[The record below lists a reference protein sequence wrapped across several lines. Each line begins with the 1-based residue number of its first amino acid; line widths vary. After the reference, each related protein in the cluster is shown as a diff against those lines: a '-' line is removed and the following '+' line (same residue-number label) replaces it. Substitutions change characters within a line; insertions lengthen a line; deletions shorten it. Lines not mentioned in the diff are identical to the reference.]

1 MFEKEVRKF
10 IKEKTKF
17 SSDEILLER
26 PRVDGQ
32 GDLSFPCFRIAG
44 KLKKK
49 PIDAAIEIASL
60 LRKSLPPII
69 KRIDVLGGY
78 VNFFFDDRL
87 LAAQAIKEAIEGK
100 QELKEI
106 GKGKHIVIDF
116 SSPNIAKPMSI
127 GHLRS
132 TIIGNSLCKIF
143 SALGYKV
150 TAINYLGDYG
160 TQFGSLLAAYSMWG
174 NEFKDELKKNP
185 IQALLKLYIKF
196 NAETEKNEKLKEY
209 ARAWFKKLE
218 NDDKKAQELWKQ
230 FRDLS
235 LKEFKKFYK
244 DLGVRFD
251 VYSGESFFRKEA
263 KKIIEEFKN
272 KGIAVESAGAFIVDL
287 KKYGMTTPLLLEKSD
302 GTTLY
307 STRDIA
313 ATVENYKKYKFD
325 KIIFVVGT
333 DQNLHFKQLFKTFE
347 IAGYPFAKKCV
358 HVNFGLIYM
367 PTGRLSTRK
376 GEIVFLEEV
385 FDKIIALARDIVK
398 NEKMSE
404 KEKNEIAKAVGISAL
419 IYSDLSND
427 RIKDISFDWKK
438 MLMLE
443 GDSGP
448 YLQYTYARASSILRK
463 AKARKIDESSYV
475 LLNSKEELAL
485 IRHLGNFSSAV
496 EDSASHYSPHII
508 ANYASKLAELFNTFY
523 AVCPVLSA
531 DENTKEARLV
541 VVSAVKQVMGQCMNL
556 LGMHVLE
563 RM

>member
-17 SSDEILLER
+17 SSDDILLER
-26 PRVDGQ
+26 PRVEGQ

-49 PIDAAIEIASL
+49 PTDAAIEIASL

-78 VNFFFDDRL
+78 VNFFFDNMM
-87 LAAQAIKEAIEGK
+87 LAMQAVKEALEGK

-106 GKGKHIVIDF
+106 GKGKQIVIDF

-174 NEFKDELKKNP
+174 KEFKEELKKNP
-185 IQALLKLYIKF
+185 IQALLKLYTRF
-196 NAETEKNEKLKEY
+196 HAETERNEKLKEY

-218 NDDKKAQELWKQ
+218 NDDKKALELWNQ
-230 FRDLS
+230 FRKLS
-235 LKEFKKFYK
+235 LKEFKKFYS
-244 DLGVRFD
+244 DLGVKFD
-251 VYSGESFFRKEA
+251 VYSGESSFRKES

-272 KGIAVESAGAFIVDL
+272 KGIAVESAGALIVDL
-287 KKYGMTTPLLLEKSD
+287 KKHGLTPLLLEKSD

-313 ATVENYKKYKFD
+313 AAQEHYKKYKFD
-325 KIIFVVGT
+325 RKIYVVGT
-333 DQNLHFKQLFKTFE
+333 DQNLYFKQLFKTLE

-358 HVNFGLIYM
+358 HVNFGMIYM
-367 PTGRLSTRK
+367 PTGKLSTRK

-385 FDKIIALARDIVK
+385 LDKIIELAREIVK
-398 NEKMSE
+398 NEKIGE

-438 MLMLE
+438 MLRME

-448 YLQYTYARASSILRK
+448 YLQYTYARAASILRK
-463 AKARKIDESSYV
+463 AKAKKISDSSYT
-475 LLNSKEELAL
+475 LLSSKEELAL

-496 EDSASHYSPHII
+496 EDSALHYAPHII

-541 VVSAVKQVMGQCMNL
+541 VVSAVKQVMMQCIQL
-556 LGMHVLE
+556 LGMQILE